1 MIDQTKPPVF
11 DGHNDVLTKLLRKGQ
26 ADPERH
32 FINGDAGHI
41 DLPRAKLGGFSGGFF
56 AIWVPSP
63 ANKAFRYEQMA
74 KPSYD
79 IALPP
84 ALEQPEA
91 LKIALAEAASLLRL
105 EQLGALKICKTAT
118 ELRQTIEAG
127 KIAAIFHLEG
137 AEAIDPDF
145 TALDVFYAA
154 GLRSL
159 GPVWSR
165 PTIFAHGV
173 PFRYPSDP
181 DIGDG
186 LTDIGKDLIR
196 ACNAKKI
203 MIDLS
208 HLNEKGFWD
217 VAELSDAPLV
227 ATHSNAHAICS
238 TARNLTD
245 RQLAAIRESDGMVGL
260 NFAVAFLREDGQ
272 MLADTP
278 IETMLRHI
286 DHLMEQL
293 GEDRVGFGS
302 DFDGAIVPKSIG
314 DVTGLP
320 VLRKA
325 MRTHGYGEELMEK
338 LCYKNWLRVLEKTWG
353 S

>member
-11 DGHNDVLTKLLRKGQ
+11 DGHNDVLTKLLRKGE

-32 FINGDAGHI
+32 FIKGDSGHI

-63 ANKAFRYEQMA
+63 ADKAFRYEQMA

-79 IALPP
+79 IELPP
-84 ALEQPEA
+84 ALGQPEA

-105 EQLGALKICKTAT
+105 EQLGALKICKTAA

-186 LTDIGKDLIR
+186 LTDIGKDLIHV
-196 ACNAKKI
+196 CNAKKI

-217 VAELSDAPLV
+217 VARLSDAPLV
-227 ATHSNAHAICS
+227 ATHSNAHAICP

-272 MLADTP
+272 MSADTP
-278 IETMLRHI
+278 IEIMLRHI
-286 DHLMEQL
+286 DHLMQDL

-302 DFDGAIVPKSIG
+302 DFDGAIVPRSIG